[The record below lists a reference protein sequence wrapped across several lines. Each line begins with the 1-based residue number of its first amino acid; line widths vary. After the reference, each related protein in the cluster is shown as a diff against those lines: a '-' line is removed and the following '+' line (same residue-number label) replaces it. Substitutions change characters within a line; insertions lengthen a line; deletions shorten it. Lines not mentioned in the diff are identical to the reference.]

1 MRPTKESTVA
11 AVVRGTRALLIAQLL
26 AALLATLAT
35 GFVVLQLGPL
45 IAERDEIR
53 GEIATARDENVQL
66 QRKTAR
72 LLDDLAAA
80 KDTAAHMDSEIQE
93 LRVTLQN
100 ARRTTQFV
108 SQAIK
113 YYHSRKYDQAVVWYD
128 KALTLDA
135 KNPWILDLKS
145 YSQFRAEDIDGAIA
159 SIKSALELEPT
170 YLYGFSELSR
180 YQCAAKDF
188 DGAVQTFG
196 QALETHGPEASTLYT
211 NLLKT
216 DGQFE
221 RLCSSARNRFLEA
234 ISKSE
239 ANE

>member
-100 ARRTTQFV
+100 ARRTAYSGSFR
-108 SQAIK
+108 S
-113 YYHSRKYDQAVVWYD
+113 
-128 KALTLDA
+128 L
-135 KNPWILDLKS
+135 IL
-145 YSQFRAEDIDGAIA
+145 
-159 SIKSALELEPT
+159 
-170 YLYGFSELSR
+170 
-180 YQCAAKDF
+180 
-188 DGAVQTFG
+188 V
-196 QALETHGPEASTLYT
+196 
-211 NLLKT
+211 
-216 DGQFE
+216 
-221 RLCSSARNRFLEA
+221 
-234 ISKSE
+234 
-239 ANE
+239 